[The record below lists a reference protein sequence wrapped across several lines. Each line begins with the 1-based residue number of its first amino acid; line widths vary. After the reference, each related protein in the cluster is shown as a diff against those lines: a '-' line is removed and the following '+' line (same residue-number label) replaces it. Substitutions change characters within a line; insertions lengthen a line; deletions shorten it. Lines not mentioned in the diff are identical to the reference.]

1 MWRVLCVL
9 GLIASL
15 SAEVGAELDPQA
27 SSVSPVQIGDETV
40 FNISESHQGL
50 DASARALRAAR
61 SIEQG
66 LQESGSKVRVTPGP
80 EVDVISLGSK
90 SVTEITDTDA
100 RAAGVSSRKALAE
113 SVAARLRET
122 VKVERKRQAIAQ
134 QVLRVSGVVL
144 FGLLALVLIRVV
156 SRVSKKMSGLATRD
170 SGLVGAVRVHTLELL
185 PAPAAREVFRVVV
198 LGASWLI
205 RLSLVYTWFLAA
217 LSLFPVT
224 RPLVGRATGYLFSP
238 VLELL
243 ERVASRLP
251 LLVALF
257 VAFIVVLL
265 VIRFIAVYA
274 AAIESREI
282 AHGWLHPATARTT
295 GTLLMILTGLLAL
308 LFVTPLL
315 TGDSNGTLTH
325 LGVLGLGALAL
336 GSTPYIASCVIGVR
350 AVYGGNFSVGDVV
363 EYGGQL
369 GRVLSVG
376 LFDVLLCDKE
386 DCEIRV
392 PHLMSLWRATRIV
405 VRHSASEVRDSK

>member
-1 MWRVLCVL
+1 MWRGLCVL
-9 GLIASL
+9 SFIASL
-15 SAEVGAELDPQA
+15 SAEVGAELGPPTNGVA
-27 SSVSPVQIGDETV
+27 PVQVGDETV
-40 FNISESHQGL
+40 FNISESHLGVN
-50 DASARALRAAR
+50 ASARALRAAR

-66 LQESGSKVRVTPGP
+66 LQESDSRVRVTPGP

-90 SVTEITDTDA
+90 SVTEITDADA
-100 RAAGVSSRKALAE
+100 QAAGVSNRKALAE
-113 SVAARLRET
+113 SVAARLSET

-144 FGLLALVLIRVV
+144 FGLLALILIRIV
-156 SRVSKKMSGLATRD
+156 SRFSKKMSGLATREI
-170 SGLVGAVRVHTLELL
+170 GVVGAVRVHTLELL
-185 PAPAAREVFRVVV
+185 PASAAREVFRVFVV
-198 LGASWLI
+198 GASWLI
-205 RLSLVYTWFLAA
+205 RLSLVYSWFLAA

-257 VAFIVVLL
+257 VAFLVVLL

-274 AAIESREI
+274 AAIESHEI
-282 AHGWLHPATARTT
+282 ANGWLRPATARTT

-315 TGDSNGTLTH
+315 TGNSDGALTH

-336 GSTPYIASCVIGVR
+336 GSTPYVASCVLGLR
-350 AVYGGNFSVGDVV
+350 AVYGMSFSVGDSV

-369 GRVLSVG
+369 GRVLSIG
-376 LFDVLLCDKE
+376 LYDVLLCDE
-386 DCEIRV
+386 ENCEIRV
-392 PHLMSLWRATRIV
+392 PHLMSLWKATRIV
-405 VRHSASEVRDSK
+405 RRSAPEARESK